1 MSGFPGVLRPGRGRH
16 RRRRRT
22 PLQAAAAVT
31 VLAACSAFVVIAV
44 EDDHQDCRPQAK
56 ADGRGRP
63 QGEGQCEE
71 RAQQANGAPRP
82 SPESHD
88 GSAARHPGAA
98 VTHMAPAPAPPTES
112 EGGWD
117 RERCG
122 NTSGR
127 VLLTFDDWSYGDP
140 ERAVRIGAQLQS
152 QGIRAAFFLINEYA
166 THYPQIIATLRQQ
179 GHWVGNHTWSHRQL
193 TKLTDQEVQDEIH
206 GGVAGN
212 MLRPPYGDAGA
223 RETEIAANLG
233 FKVCNWTI
241 DTLDWQTVQGS
252 LRSADA
258 IRATVREATAEE
270 KRNGVILGHLFSHF
284 EEALPGIISDLH
296 EQGYQLCRDTG
307 AVGDQVP
314 YPLPC

>member
-1 MSGFPGVLRPGRGRH
+1 MSGFRGVVRPGQGRH

-22 PLQAAAAVT
+22 PLKAAAAVT
-31 VLAACSAFVVIAV
+31 ALAACSAFVAIAV
-44 EDDHQDCRPQAK
+44 GDDHQDCHPPAG
-56 ADGRGRP
+56 ADGRAHGD
-63 QGEGQCEE
+63 GLCGA
-71 RAQQANGAPRP
+71 RAQLANGAPRP
-82 SPESHD
+82 GPAIHD
-88 GSAARHPGAA
+88 VPGAPHPGAS
-98 VTHMAPAPAPPTES
+98 VSNMAPAPAPAAEA

-127 VLLTFDDWSYGDP
+127 VLLSFDDWPYGDP

-152 QGIRAAFFLINEYA
+152 QGIRAAFFLINQYA
-166 THYPQIIATLRQQ
+166 SEYPQIVTTLRRQ

-193 TKLTDQEVQDEIH
+193 TKLTDQEVQDEIRN
-206 GGVAGN
+206 GVAGN
-212 MLRPPYGDAGA
+212 LLRPPYGDAGP

-252 LRSADA
+252 LRSPEA
-258 IRATVREATAEE
+258 IRTTVREAPAEE
-270 KRNGVILGHLFSHF
+270 KHNGVVLGHLFSHF
-284 EEALPGIISDLH
+284 AEALPGIISDLH